1 MVGLIGSAAVVIML
15 GWLGVIDWMDDQVDL
30 PALPVP
36 DCVQRLLDEEDDR
49 PATTATRTTA
59 REPGTETAARP
70 IVTPFAREPE
80 VVSSGAQ
87 ACTSS
92 AECLAYLAVVESN
105 LSVVDL
111 RRIRTDNR

>member
-1 MVGLIGSAAVVIML
+1 M
-15 GWLGVIDWMDDQVDL
+15 IDWLDDQVDL

-36 DCVQRLLDEEDDR
+36 DFVQRLLDEEDDR

-59 REPGTETAARP
+59 REPGTETTAQL

-92 AECLAYLAVVESN
+92 AKCLAYLAVVESN
-105 LSVVDL
+105 LSVAGL
-111 RRIRTDNR
+111 RRIQADNR